1 MKYVCSIPMV
11 IVLVITIL
19 SCNKQKIFDETQ
31 IRKSIDKANA
41 QYCEVVKKGDLSGIL
56 EIYTD
61 DATIIPPG
69 GAILKGK
76 EAIQAVYEGLLKGG
90 LKEIKMIT
98 LEIGGMDDM
107 VYEIGKTKVLIQP
120 EGLEAFSDSS
130 KYMVIWKQQ
139 ADGLWKV
146 HADIWNFFEPVTN
159 N

>member
-1 MKYVCSIPMV
+1 MV